1 MAGKSPPI
9 KLTLLKK
16 NKLKKIKMA
25 SHTLIEK
32 LEKTIQNISDFPIEG
47 IQFKD
52 ITPIFLDPKLYEEVI
67 ADLAD
72 FSRGK
77 VDVVCGIESRG
88 YLFGIAIAVALEVP
102 FVLIRKKAKLP
113 PPFVSEKYALE
124 YGTAEIEMKT
134 DQLKPGQRVLIHD
147 DLLATGG
154 TTEAAAK
161 LVEKQ
166 GAKATQFSFLIG
178 LKDLNGEKKL
188 EQFNAEVYSILNY

>member
-1 MAGKSPPI
+1 
-9 KLTLLKK
+9 
-16 NKLKKIKMA
+16 MA

-32 LEKTIQNISDFPIEG
+32 LEKTIQNIPDFPIEG

-67 ADLAD
+67 ADLAN

-102 FVLIRKKAKLP
+102 FVLIRKKGKLP

-134 DQLKPGQRVLIHD
+134 GQLKPGQRVLIHD

>member
-1 MAGKSPPI
+1 
-9 KLTLLKK
+9 
-16 NKLKKIKMA
+16 MA

-32 LEKTIQNISDFPIEG
+32 LEKTIQNIPDFPIEG

-67 ADLAD
+67 ADLAN

-102 FVLIRKKAKLP
+102 FVLIRKKGKLP

-178 LKDLNGEKKL
+178 LKDLNG
-188 EQFNAEVYSILNY
+188 

>member
-1 MAGKSPPI
+1 
-9 KLTLLKK
+9 
-16 NKLKKIKMA
+16 MA
-25 SHTLIEK
+25 SIELIEK
-32 LEKTIQNISDFPIEG
+32 LEKTIQNIPDFPLEG

-67 ADLAD
+67 ADLAN

-102 FVLIRKKAKLP
+102 FVLIRKKGKLP

>member
-1 MAGKSPPI
+1 M
-9 KLTLLKK
+9 
-16 NKLKKIKMA
+16 
-25 SHTLIEK
+25 
-32 LEKTIQNISDFPIEG
+32 
-47 IQFKD
+47 
-52 ITPIFLDPKLYEEVI
+52 
-67 ADLAD
+67 
-72 FSRGK
+72 
-77 VDVVCGIESRG
+77 
-88 YLFGIAIAVALEVP
+88 
-102 FVLIRKKAKLP
+102 P
-113 PPFVSEKYALE
+113 PPFVSEKYDLE

-134 DQLKPGQRVLIHD
+134 GQLKPGQRVLIHD

>member
-1 MAGKSPPI
+1 
-9 KLTLLKK
+9 
-16 NKLKKIKMA
+16 MA

-32 LEKTIQNISDFPIEG
+32 LEKTIQNIPDFPIEG

-67 ADLAD
+67 ADLAN

-102 FVLIRKKAKLP
+102 FVLIRKKGKLP

-124 YGTAEIEMKT
+124 YGNAEIEMKT

>member
-1 MAGKSPPI
+1 
-9 KLTLLKK
+9 
-16 NKLKKIKMA
+16 MA
-25 SHTLIEK
+25 SPYLIEK
-32 LEKTIQNISDFPIEG
+32 LEKTIQNIPNFPIEE

-67 ADLAD
+67 ADLAN

-102 FVLIRKKAKLP
+102 FVLIRKKGKLP

-134 DQLKPGQRVLIHD
+134 DQLKPDQRVLIHD

>member
-1 MAGKSPPI
+1 
-9 KLTLLKK
+9 
-16 NKLKKIKMA
+16 MA
-25 SHTLIEK
+25 SIELIEK
-32 LEKTIQNISDFPIEG
+32 LEKTIQNIPDFPLEG

-67 ADLAD
+67 ADLAK
-72 FSRGK
+72 FSKGK

-102 FVLIRKKAKLP
+102 FVLIRKKGKLP

-188 EQFNAEVYSILNY
+188 KQFNAEVYSILNY

>member
-1 MAGKSPPI
+1 
-9 KLTLLKK
+9 
-16 NKLKKIKMA
+16 MA

-32 LEKTIQNISDFPIEG
+32 LEKTIQNIPDFPIEG

-67 ADLAD
+67 ADLAN

-102 FVLIRKKAKLP
+102 FVLIRKKGKLP